1 MPPFIVLSVL
11 SFSLLSFS
19 FLCSSTFI
27 TTTLP
32 HAVFGKQPSIMFLD
46 INLSLLLIPCSLCS
60 VSASRFA
67 RNDNLDA
74 SLQKRAQPVSDDQ
87 LSLYTFNASATAAGM
102 VLQTSLGHDYRVVCE
117 KTWMGLEARDCF
129 TALRQA
135 PTGDVQ
141 ESWATASSPPSIHAD
156 VRLPIVVFSGR
167 HETKDDIEVAG
178 Y

>member
-1 MPPFIVLSVL
+1 
-11 SFSLLSFS
+11 
-19 FLCSSTFI
+19 
-27 TTTLP
+27 
-32 HAVFGKQPSIMFLD
+32 MFLD

-87 LSLYTFNASATAAGM
+87 LSLYTFNASATDAGM
-102 VLQTSLGHDYRVVCE
+102 VLQTCLGHDYGVVCE
-117 KTWMGLEARDCF
+117 KAWMGLDARACF

-141 ESWATASSPPSIHAD
+141 ESWAAPSSSPSIHT
-156 VRLPIVVFSGR
+156 R
-167 HETKDDIEVAG
+167 T
-178 Y
+178 